1 MIPQTLTNTNLFID
15 GVSFA
20 GDVPSLTLPKLAVK
34 TEQYRAGGMD
44 APVSIDMGLEAM
56 EAKFSTNGARR
67 EALNFFG
74 LADQSAFNGVFRGS
88 FKGQKGASVPVV
100 ATLRGL
106 LKEVD
111 PRLEGRRES
120 RVQVRRCGQLLQAGS
135 RWPRG
140 LRDRSGQRCPRD
152 QRCRPVGRHAQ
163 RPRPVRGA
171 PDMTQEN
178 RLPGWLTLDADAALV
193 RLSRP
198 AQCNGSASTR

>member
-88 FKGQKGASVPVV
+88 FKGQKGASV
-100 ATLRGL
+100 
-106 LKEVD
+106 
-111 PRLEGRRES
+111 RES
-120 RVQVRRCGQLLQAGS
+120 EINQKGKARKLWDIEEGKGI
-135 RWPRG
+135 
-140 LRDRSGQRCPRD
+140 
-152 QRCRPVGRHAQ
+152 
-163 RPRPVRGA
+163 
-171 PDMTQEN
+171 
-178 RLPGWLTLDADAALV
+178 
-193 RLSRP
+193 
-198 AQCNGSASTR
+198 